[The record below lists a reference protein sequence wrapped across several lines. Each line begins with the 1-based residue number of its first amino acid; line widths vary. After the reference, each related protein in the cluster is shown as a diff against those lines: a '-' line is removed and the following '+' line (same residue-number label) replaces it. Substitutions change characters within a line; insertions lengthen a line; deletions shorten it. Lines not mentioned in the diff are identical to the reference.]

1 MRVSLLL
8 SVLLAV
14 PPAAGTPKA
23 QPLEHLTLDQVIT
36 QALENNAA
44 LLAERANIGIAEAR
58 VLTAGL
64 RPNPVAAVSGDHMD
78 VLGTGFDDINA
89 GGPTEIVVGFEYT
102 HERGGKRQRRV
113 EAARAAR
120 SVTEL
125 QFRNAARELVL
136 ELQNAF
142 IDALL
147 ARDSLELAREN
158 LGFFRQIVEINE
170 TRVRTGDLAQV
181 ELIRSRLAALQ
192 YETSVRQAEVRLRAA
207 LTRLQTRMGRAPSP
221 GFSITGD
228 LERRDLTP
236 LLDDLRR
243 QALENRP
250 DLLALRR
257 EAQRASSEV
266 RLELA
271 NAKPDLTFGT
281 EYRRQQVNARSNSL
295 TVTLGV
301 PLPVF
306 NRNQGEI
313 ERARLEVRQAEL
325 RIRALEAE
333 IAGEVETAYQ
343 QFLAAR
349 GLLETIRSGM
359 LRQAHDVREI
369 TDFSYR
375 RGQSSL
381 LELLDAQRAFNE
393 TMQGYIEARA
403 EYARSIYAMEFASGK
418 EVGR

>member
-1 MRVSLLL
+1 MRFPLLYG
-8 SVLLAV
+8 LLAASL
-14 PPAAGTPKA
+14 AAGPPPA

-36 QALENNAA
+36 QALSNNAA

-64 RPNPVAAVSGDHMD
+64 RPNPAAAVAGDHMD
-78 VLGTGFDDINA
+78 VLGSGFDDINA
-89 GGPTEIVVGFEYT
+89 GGPTEIVVGFEFT

-120 SVTEL
+120 SVAEL
-125 QFRNAARELVL
+125 SFRNVARELVL
-136 ELQNAF
+136 DVQNAF

-147 ARDSLELAREN
+147 ARDGLELAREN
-158 LGFFRQIVEINE
+158 LGFFQQIVGINE

-192 YETSVRQAEVRLRAA
+192 YETSVRQAEVRLRGA
-207 LTRLQTRMGRAPSP
+207 LTRLQTLMGRPPSP
-221 GFSITGD
+221 GFSIAGD
-228 LERRDLTP
+228 LERPDALP
-236 LLDDLRR
+236 LLADLQRE
-243 QALENRP
+243 AVENRP
-250 DLLALRR
+250 DLLALRH

-271 NAKPDLTFGT
+271 NAKPDVTFGA

-295 TVTLGV
+295 TVSLGV

-313 ERARLEVRQAEL
+313 ERARGELRQAEL
-325 RIRALEAE
+325 RIRALEAG
-333 IAGEVETAYQ
+333 IAGQVETAYQ

-359 LRQAHDVREI
+359 LRQARDVREI

-403 EYARSIYAMEFASGK
+403 EYARSIYAMDFASGK
-418 EVGR
+418 EAGR